1 MNPSQLTPRQ
11 IEKTKVV
18 LFALCLLPLVRLF
31 HGALDHGL
39 GANPIEFTQRFLG
52 TWTFNFLLI
61 TLAVTPLRKLTGW
74 HWLVRLRR
82 MLGLFVFFYAT
93 MHLLTWLALDNFFE
107 WRAIAADI
115 LKRPYITVGFA
126 AYVLLVPLA
135 ATSSNAM
142 VRRLGGRRWQNLH
155 RSIYAIAILGVV
167 HYWWLVKKDVTWP
180 LIYGVMVAM
189 LLAMRALWR
198 EKERRLQRAGARG
211 PAIARPEFSVVK
223 FMPRRK

>member
-1 MNPSQLTPRQ
+1 MNPNKLTPNQ
-11 IEKTKVV
+11 IEKIKIV
-18 LFALCLLPLVRLF
+18 LFAVCLLPLARLF
-31 HGALDHGL
+31 YGALNHGL
-39 GANPIEFTQRFLG
+39 GANPIEFIQRFLG
-52 TWTFNFLLI
+52 AWTFNFLLI

-74 HWLVRLRR
+74 HWLIRLRR
-82 MLGLFVFFYAT
+82 MLGLFAFFYAT
-93 MHLLTWLALDNFFE
+93 LHLLNWLVLDNFFE

-126 AYVLLVPLA
+126 AFVLLVPLA

-155 RSIYAIAILGVV
+155 RSIYAVAILGVV

-180 LIYGVMVAM
+180 LIYGVMVAI
-189 LLAMRALWR
+189 LLGARALSR
-198 EKERRLQRAGARG
+198 DRERRLQHAGARG
-211 PAIARPEFSVVK
+211 PAIPQPRLSVIK

>member
-1 MNPSQLTPRQ
+1 MNLRNLTPSQ

-31 HGALDHGL
+31 YGALNQGL
-39 GANPIEFTQRFLG
+39 GANPIEFMQRFLG

-61 TLAVTPLRKLTGW
+61 TLTVTPLRKLTGW
-74 HWLVRLRR
+74 HWLIRLRR
-82 MLGLFVFFYAT
+82 MLGLYTFFYAT
-93 MHLLTWLALDNFFE
+93 MHLLNWLVLDNFFD
-107 WRAIAADI
+107 WRAIIADI

-126 AYVLLVPLA
+126 AFALLVPLA

-155 RSIYAIAILGVV
+155 RSVYAVAILGVA

-180 LIYGVMVAM
+180 LIYGVMVA
-189 LLAMRALWR
+189 LLLGVRALWR

-211 PAIARPEFSVVK
+211 PAMPQPQESVIR
-223 FMPRRK
+223 FAPRRR